1 MEIHY
6 SIVSI
11 IDIFGCLQGLIL
23 GSILLYTNKR
33 KNRSTLFLGLFV
45 LTYAYCF
52 IPIIL
57 EDMNILEYYPKLK
70 ILPRPGEW
78 LLASLFLVYIQKVS
92 IFSHKEN
99 KYWYIYPGLAVLL
112 FQIVVFLLPV
122 ETKLEIS
129 QAIWYK
135 PIFLAGLVYSTAVLI
150 YMWLFIN
157 RHSHEVENQFSQI
170 EHKQFLWV
178 KRFVFLG
185 FILFTLHF
193 IRYFVDNS
201 KVYRVFYASYNVFM
215 LYWASVHGLLQRD
228 VVSLISED
236 DSETTPTKIWKE
248 TETVEL
254 PATDEQKKLVQQV
267 DAYLRDSEI
276 FIDKNLTII
285 TISEALKI
293 HPKRISQAINKVY
306 DENFNAYINRYRVEK
321 AEKLLADEKPLN
333 LSIEGLGA
341 EVGFQSKS
349 AFYSAF
355 KRNTGT
361 TPFQYKERLAS

>member
-6 SIVSI
+6 NIVSI

-23 GSILLYTNKR
+23 GSILLYTNK
-33 KNRSTLFLGLFV
+33 KQNRSTLFLGLFV

-57 EDMNILEYYPKLK
+57 QDMNILEYYPKLK
-70 ILPRPGEW
+70 VLPRPGEW
-78 LLASLFLVYIQKVS
+78 LLASLFLIYIQKVS
-92 IFSHKEN
+92 IFSN
-99 KYWYIYPGLAVLL
+99 KKNRYWYVYPGLLVLL
-112 FQIVVFLLPV
+112 FQIIVFLLPV
-122 ETKLEIS
+122 ETKLNIS
-129 QAIWYK
+129 QAAWYR
-135 PIFLAGLVYSTAVLI
+135 PIFLVGLVFSTVLLI
-150 YMWLFIN
+150 YMWRLIN
-157 RHSHEVENQFSQI
+157 QHSNEVENQFTQI

-178 KRFVFLG
+178 KRFVFFG

-201 KVYRVFYASYNVFM
+201 DAYRIFYASYNVFM

-236 DSETTPTKIWKE
+236 DSETIPIKTWKE
-248 TETVEL
+248 TEAIDL
-254 PATDEQKKLVQQV
+254 PPTDEQKKLVEQV
-267 DAYLRDSEI
+267 DSYLKDSEV

-293 HPKRISQAINKVY
+293 HPKRISKAINKVY

-321 AEKLLADEKPLN
+321 AEKLLTDKKPLN
-333 LSIEGLGA
+333 LSIEGIGT